1 MYETGILYTA
11 NVLPP
16 QGGQRPMKSQQTPAN
31 TTRLGP
37 VHLRV
42 VDIPAALPVWRD
54 VIGLSTLTRDGGIAE
69 LGVDGK
75 TLIVLHAGAT
85 TVLPPKSRDLFHV
98 AIHVTTRKE
107 LARVAARLRASGLR
121 HGAQDHLISESLYV
135 SDPSGN
141 GIEICFDTPWRLA
154 STEETAGGGVSLVAK
169 DGTRHSGLEPMDID
183 RLLRE
188 LGTADRVKV
197 PLAADSFIGHI
208 HMRARSPETLMAFY
222 LGVLGFRPHIQSA
235 TFGLFD
241 CGTEERAHMVAFNI
255 WARDELKEPPLGAAG
270 LEHFTV
276 MLPRRG
282 ELAAVARRL
291 RDAQVP
297 WLETEGALDLADPE
311 GNRLRMVFA
320 SG

>member
-1 MYETGILYTA
+1 
-11 NVLPP
+11 
-16 QGGQRPMKSQQTPAN
+16 MKSQEILPH
-31 TTRLGP
+31 TTRLGS

-42 VDIPAALPVWRD
+42 VDIPAALPIWRD
-54 VIGLSTLTRDGGIAE
+54 IVGLSTLTRDGGIAE

-85 TVLPPKSRDLFHV
+85 TVLPSNSRDLFHV

-121 HGAQDHLISESLYV
+121 HSAQDHLISESLYV

-141 GIEICFDTPWRLA
+141 GIEICFDTPGRFA
-154 STEETAGGGVSLVAK
+154 SREEIAGGGVSLVAR
-169 DGTRHSGLEPMDID
+169 DGTRHSGLELLDID
-183 RLLRE
+183 RLLEE
-188 LGTADRVKV
+188 LDTADRVKV

-241 CGTEERAHMVAFNI
+241 CGTEERPHTVAFNI
-255 WARDELKEPPLGAAG
+255 WTRDELKEPPPGAAG
-270 LEHFTV
+270 LEHFTLV
-276 MLPRRG
+276 LPG
-282 ELAAVARRL
+282 QEDLAAIARRL
-291 RDAQVP
+291 GDAHMPSLQ
-297 WLETEGALDLADPE
+297 TDGALDFSDPE
-311 GNRLRMVFA
+311 GNRLRMVLA
-320 SG
+320 SD

>member
-1 MYETGILYTA
+1 MTRQETLA
-11 NVLPP
+11 N
-16 QGGQRPMKSQQTPAN
+16 A
-31 TTRLGP
+31 TRLGP

-54 VIGLSTLTRDGGIAE
+54 VVGLSTLTRDGGIVE

-107 LARVAARLRASGLR
+107 LARVADRLRASGLR

-141 GIEICFDTPWRLA
+141 GIEICFDTPGRLA
-154 STEETAGGGVSLVAK
+154 SMEETAGGGVSLVAK
-169 DGTRHSGLEPMDID
+169 DGTRHSGLEPLDID
-183 RLLRE
+183 RLLQE
-188 LGTADRVKV
+188 LDTADRVKV
-197 PLAADSFIGHI
+197 PLAADSFIGHV

-222 LGVLGFRPHIQSA
+222 LGVLGFKPHIQSA

-241 CGTEERAHMVAFNI
+241 CGTEGRPHMVAFNI
-255 WARDELKEPPLGAAG
+255 WARDELKEPPVGAAG
-270 LEHFTV
+270 LEHFTIA
-276 MLPRRG
+276 LPTQ
-282 ELAAVARRL
+282 ENLAAVARRL
-291 RDAQVP
+291 GDAHVP
-297 WLETEGALDLADPE
+297 SQQTNGALDLSDPE
-311 GNRLRMVFA
+311 GNRLRVVLA
-320 SG
+320 SD

>member
-1 MYETGILYTA
+1 
-11 NVLPP
+11 
-16 QGGQRPMKSQQTPAN
+16 MKSQETLAD

-42 VDIPAALPVWRD
+42 VDIPAALSVWRD
-54 VIGLSTLTRDGGIAE
+54 VVGLSTLTMDGGIAE
-69 LGVDGK
+69 LGLDGK
-75 TLIVLHAGAT
+75 SLIVLHAGAT
-85 TVLPPKSRDLFHV
+85 TVLPSKSRDLFHV

-141 GIEICFDTPWRLA
+141 GIEICFDTAGRLA
-154 STEETAGGGVSLVAK
+154 SREEMDGGAVLLVAK
-169 DGTRHSGLEPMDID
+169 DGTRHSGLEPLDID
-183 RLLRE
+183 RLLHE
-188 LGTADRVKV
+188 LDAADSINV

-241 CGTEERAHMVAFNI
+241 CGTEERPHMVAFNI

-276 MLPRRG
+276 VLPSR
-282 ELAAVARRL
+282 ENLAAAARRL
-291 RDAQVP
+291 GEAHVP
-297 WLETEGALDLADPE
+297 SLQTEGALDLCDPE
-311 GNRLRMVFA
+311 GNRLRMVLA
-320 SG
+320 SD